1 MGLRFARRER
11 YRAGGWRPGG
21 HSTAQIAAASK
32 GKQALDAVNEL
43 LSQLRPTETP
53 AVDNAVLDMDMEL
66 AESSEGIVQKT
77 AGKTATDLHT

>member
-1 MGLRFARRER
+1 MVAN
-11 YRAGGWRPGG
+11 
-21 HSTAQIAAASK
+21 HCTCK

>member
-1 MGLRFARRER
+1 M
-11 YRAGGWRPGG
+11 
-21 HSTAQIAAASK
+21 
-32 GKQALDAVNEL
+32 NEL